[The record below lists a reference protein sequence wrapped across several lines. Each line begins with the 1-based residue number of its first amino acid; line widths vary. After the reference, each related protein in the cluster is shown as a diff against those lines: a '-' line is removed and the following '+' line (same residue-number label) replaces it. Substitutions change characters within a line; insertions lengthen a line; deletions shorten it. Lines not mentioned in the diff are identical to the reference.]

1 MRLTIPDINKE
12 INDEEIL
19 SILEDNYSVLGPL
32 WVKNQ
37 MEWTNEIYATFR
49 DHDKFLIII
58 HLVKKTL
65 DFYSRNFTKLTFE
78 EFYSR
83 DTVEIAKFNISSIA
97 IELNIPKETARRKL
111 AELEDEGA
119 LKNNNNRII
128 IDRGSYN
135 FSKPI
140 NSIVRISRFLS
151 TLSEICQQKKILDK
165 RLTSESIEKTIKNNF
180 SYIWKIYYELQIPMM
195 LSYKSLFG
203 NLEVFHIFG
212 TCIVNEHLS
221 RDIKKNNDVTNREI
235 FVQNLINKSK
245 KIDGLNAMSISD
257 ITGIPRAT
265 VIRKLKILL
274 EKNFLIIDKKK
285 HYKMAGSFVKILV
298 QRQRI
303 VFNNLAR
310 LSCQVYNLT
319 IL

>member
-1 MRLTIPDINKE
+1 MSLAIPDISKE
-12 INDEEIL
+12 VNEEEIL
-19 SILEDNYSVLGPL
+19 NILDNNYSVLGTL

-37 MEWTNEIYATFR
+37 MEWTNEIYATFK

-58 HLVKKTL
+58 YLIKQTL
-65 DFYSRNFTKLTFE
+65 DFYSRNFTKLNFE

-83 DTVEIAKFNISSIA
+83 DTLEIAKFNISSIST
-97 IELNIPKETARRKL
+97 ELNIPKETTRRKI
-111 AELEDEGA
+111 AELEGEGA
-119 LKNNNNRII
+119 LKKKKDKII

-140 NSIVRISRFLS
+140 NSITRISRFLA
-151 TLSEICQQKKILDK
+151 TLSEICLEKKILPE
-165 RLTSESIEKTIKNNF
+165 RLTSGSIEKTIKNNF
-180 SYIWKIYYELQIPMM
+180 SHIWKIYYELQIPMM
-195 LSYKSLFG
+195 LNYKSLFG
-203 NLEVFHIFG
+203 NLESFHIFA
-212 TCIVNEHLS
+212 TCILNEHLS
-221 RDIKKNNDVTNREI
+221 RDIKKIDVENRDI
-235 FVQNLINKSK
+235 FVETLLSTSK

-285 HYKMAGSFVKILV
+285 HYKMAGSFVKILE
-298 QRQRI
+298 QKQRI
-303 VFNNLAR
+303 VFNKLAR
-310 LSCQVYNLT
+310 LSCKVYNLI